1 LKEPSEQ
8 ETFDSKRANW
18 IDKKNLNE
26 GKRIPTGQS
35 AKQKVTARATDM
47 TESKQFKGHF
57 WPLAYFVQV
66 LCLFLFAVCL
76 VRWLGASASRE
87 CGVSCRGCE
96 SMGGTRERERERDR
110 EGDFFVRWNRGK
122 QLAEN

>member
-1 LKEPSEQ
+1 MKEPSEQ

-57 WPLAYFVQV
+57 WPHAYFAQA